1 MTRDDGYLLDNKRV
15 QAGMRFDAF
24 ATIFD
29 PWTIRHIDAL
39 GIQSGW
45 RIWEVGAGGPS
56 VPAWLAERV
65 RPSGHVIA
73 TDIDVSLMRAT
84 PQPFEVRR
92 HDVGVDDPPAE
103 PFDLVHARLVL
114 VHVAER
120 AAALR
125 RLVAGLRPGA

>member
-29 PWTIRHIDAL
+29 PWTFRHIDAL

-56 VPAWLAERV
+56 VPAWLA
-65 RPSGHVIA
+65 GW
-73 TDIDVSLMRAT
+73 L
-84 PQPFEVRR
+84 
-92 HDVGVDDPPAE
+92 
-103 PFDLVHARLVL
+103 
-114 VHVAER
+114 
-120 AAALR
+120 
-125 RLVAGLRPGA
+125 